1 MPRDR
6 VEYTTGDLDMSRSQ
20 HILYSFESLPEA
32 ERREVA
38 AEIIRRT
45 INLDLPPLT
54 DEELALNAEE
64 LFLDLDERESNN

>member
-1 MPRDR
+1 M
-6 VEYTTGDLDMSRSQ
+6 EYTTGDLDMSRSQ

-45 INLDLPPLT
+45 IKLDLPPLT
-54 DEELALNAEE
+54 DEEL
-64 LFLDLDERESNN
+64 FLELDER